1 MAGHWF
7 LTQEIAPGVHLTVEP
22 AVHDFFRANL
32 YTVPGRDRD
41 LQVDFGV
48 GVAPLAA
55 TLPLTGRPVL
65 AVATHAHVDH
75 VGGFHEFA
83 TRAGHAAE
91 AATFVTMDEPGT
103 LASWFGKDRA
113 GPSLAHLPAPGFRLA
128 DWTLRPAPLT
138 ETLSEGD
145 VIDLGDRRLTV
156 LHLPGHSPGSIGL
169 LDEVAGLLIAGDAI
183 YPGGLVDDTPGA
195 DIPAYLATM
204 DRLRRLDCARV
215 LGGHGDPMTRPQMQA
230 IAEGYLRA
238 RG

>member
-1 MAGHWF
+1 MIAEWF
-7 LTQEIAPGVHLTVEP
+7 TTHPVAPGVHLTAEP

-32 YTVPGRDRD
+32 YTVTGRDRD

-55 TLPLTGRPVL
+55 ALPLSGRPVL

-83 TRAGHAAE
+83 ARAGHAAE
-91 AATFVTMDEPGT
+91 AASFAAMDEPGT
-103 LASWFGKDRA
+103 LQSWFGQERA
-113 GPSLAHLPAPGFRLA
+113 GPSLARLPSPSFRLA
-128 DWTLRPAPLT
+128 DWALIPAPLT
-138 ETLSEGD
+138 ETLAEGG
-145 VIDLGDRRLTV
+145 VIDLGDRRFAV

-169 LDEVAGLLIAGDAI
+169 LDEAAGLLIAGDAI
-183 YPGGLVDDTPGA
+183 YQGGLVDDIPGA
-195 DIPAYLATM
+195 DIGAYCATM
-204 DRLRRLDCARV
+204 ERLRHLDCALV